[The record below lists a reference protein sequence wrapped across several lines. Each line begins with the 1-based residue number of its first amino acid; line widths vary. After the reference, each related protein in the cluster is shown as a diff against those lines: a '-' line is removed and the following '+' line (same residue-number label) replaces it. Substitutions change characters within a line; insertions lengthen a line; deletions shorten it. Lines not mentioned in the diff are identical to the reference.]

1 MMKLIAPGGN
11 RIRPPTRWVDYTRH
25 LQSETAA
32 ALQGGGCGVG
42 RRNKRPV
49 ARIGL
54 VRSPISFFCVG
65 LGPFERLFIS
75 LPLLLS
81 LFPVPPLPFDGDFSI
96 PRRLPS
102 RRNSH
107 QRPIIPRCDL
117 PRRRAPSLP
126 PTRSPPLL
134 SELIPGADLE
144 FASFCS
150 HEEWDR
156 RGWDG
161 TQTQTRGEGER
172 ERAGQRKQGRRR
184 RRNPIEKWR

>member
-11 RIRPPTRWVDYTRH
+11 RIRPPTQSRTLWVDYTRH

-32 ALQGGGCGVG
+32 ALQGGGAVLAAT
-42 RRNKRPV
+42 KDLSLEL
-49 ARIGL
+49 GL
-54 VRSPISFFCVG
+54 SVPPISFFCVG

-75 LPLLLS
+75 LPLLLF
-81 LFPVPPLPFDGDFSI
+81 LFSVPPLPFDGDFSI

-117 PRRRAPSLP
+117 PRRRPSSLP
-126 PTRSPPLL
+126 SSNSIP

-144 FASFCS
+144 FAFSCS

-161 TQTQTRGEGER
+161 TRGEK
-172 ERAGQRKQGRRR
+172 ERAGRTTQTGATEETKSD
-184 RRNPIEKWR
+184 